1 MQGRLTVVAAERGQT
16 DEGYHRGTEEA
27 KAVCL
32 LSVPLWP
39 GKTVRDLFFAEGWIV
54 ASSMVTFVA
63 GREGGSPLCRFS
75 SDVAP
80 GEHQLWVGG

>member
-39 GKTVRDLFFAEGWIV
+39 GKTIRDVVFAEGWI
-54 ASSMVTFVA
+54 
-63 GREGGSPLCRFS
+63 G
-75 SDVAP
+75 
-80 GEHQLWVGG
+80 